1 MGDNI
6 LDIITAKMLQRKHN
20 NAEQIKQYDE
30 KMRMARVN
38 TFEWKFGVSCVFGML
53 AFLVLFIAV
62 AIICKCCGREFF
74 TNIMHPFAIS
84 GIIVALSAIA
94 GFTCTCLMQRHYHS
108 KERFKKVS
116 DAKTYAEKLE
126 YEIVNEV
133 GLEQLKQ
140 QNQIYD
146 KTTDAFQAK
155 QAILEQLSEKYNISE
170 KDQLNKDELND
181 KYKELQN
188 IATKLY
194 KTMDKLVAQKVLAT
208 HFQTLSSPLY
218 ASASTLGIACVA
230 VLVILILLSISLIF
244 APSGW
249 MLMGTTPRLITTL
262 SIMGVTFAC
271 GIWYGI
277 HKTSTY
283 RKVYN
288 NIIANLPEIEFKPIK
303 KRWLDE
309 DTSEAY
315 AVDLTLKEHIKD
327 VVAAEIQLQEI
338 EMKMIQN

>member
-126 YEIVNEV
+126 YEINDLIKEIKKAK
-133 GLEQLKQ
+133 EEKTPYAQLSKKLSALRKQ
-140 QNQIYD
+140 Q
-146 KTTDAFQAK
+146 
-155 QAILEQLSEKYNISE
+155 
-170 KDQLNKDELND
+170 
-181 KYKELQN
+181 
-188 IATKLY
+188 AT
-194 KTMDKLVAQKVLAT
+194 
-208 HFQTLSSPLY
+208 
-218 ASASTLGIACVA
+218 I
-230 VLVILILLSISLIF
+230 
-244 APSGW
+244 
-249 MLMGTTPRLITTL
+249 RLT
-262 SIMGVTFAC
+262 
-271 GIWYGI
+271 
-277 HKTSTY
+277 
-283 RKVYN
+283 
-288 NIIANLPEIEFKPIK
+288 IK
-303 KRWLDE
+303 
-309 DTSEAY
+309 
-315 AVDLTLKEHIKD
+315 
-327 VVAAEIQLQEI
+327 
-338 EMKMIQN
+338 